1 MKLTLT
7 FVILFIYQLLIAQT
21 YNGPES
27 VDYDAFHNKYMISN
41 SANGR
46 ILSRAADGTLGL
58 FKSGI
63 SPNPYGIEVVDSV
76 IYACCGGFIKGYN
89 LFDTTLVCNINTG
102 ATFLNGITHDNQG
115 NLFATDF
122 SAKKIYRINPAAGT
136 SNVMVTGLTKSPNG
150 ILYDEPGNR
159 LIFVNWGSNAPI
171 SAVSL
176 ADSSVSTLTTT
187 NLSNCDGIAYDG
199 VQYYYVSSWGVSGI
213 VRFNA
218 DFVAAPTTVFTGLT
232 QPADLY
238 YNLLTDTLAS
248 PNSGANTVTFYGF
261 QQTVFIPNEVSETN
275 KFLVYPNPFINEIK
289 IESQGFVSYQFTDQ
303 LGKLVCKGEVNLS
316 GIISTDKLP
325 AGTYFISLTDT
336 KGNQTKQK
344 LLKQ

>member
-1 MKLTLT
+1 MKSTIT
-7 FVILFIYQLLIAQT
+7 FLLLLATSLLNAQS

-27 VDYDAFHNKYMISN
+27 VDYDAIRGQYLISN
-41 SANGR
+41 SGNGR
-46 ILSRAADGTLGL
+46 ILSRTSNGTLGI

-136 SNVMVTGLTKSPNG
+136 FNVMVTGLTKSPNG
-150 ILYDEPGNR
+150 ILFDEIGNR
-159 LIFVNWGSNAPI
+159 LVFVNWGNNASI
-171 SAVSL
+171 NAVSL
-176 ADSSVSTLTTT
+176 IDSTISVLATTS
-187 NLSNCDGIAYDG
+187 LSNCDGIAYDG
-199 VQYYYVSSWGVSGI
+199 VQYYYVSSWGANGI

-218 DFVAAPTTVFTGLT
+218 DFAAAPTTVVTGLT
-232 QPADLY
+232 QPADIY
-238 YNLLTDTLAS
+238 YNLATDTLVS
-248 PNSGANTVTFYGF
+248 PNAGTNTVTFYEF
-261 QQTVFIPNEVSETN
+261 QQTVSIATVVSSN
-275 KFLVYPNPFINEIK
+275 KLIELYPNPFTNELKLKGSGVI
-289 IESQGFVSYQFTDQ
+289 IFSVSDQ
-303 LGKLVCKGEVNLS
+303 LGKVVFTGEIEDS
-316 GIISTDKLP
+316 GTINTVFLP
-325 AGTYFISLTDT
+325 SGMYFISLQDS

>member
-1 MKLTLT
+1 MRIIFT
-7 FVILFIYQLLIAQT
+7 FIILLISQIYNAQT

-27 VDYDAFHNKYMISN
+27 VDYDAIRGRYMISN

-46 ILSRAADGTLGL
+46 ILSRAVDGTLGL

-159 LIFVNWGSNAPI
+159 LIFVNWGSNAPV

-176 ADSSVSTLTTT
+176 VDSSVSTLTTT
-187 NLSNCDGIAYDG
+187 SLSNCDGIAYDG

-218 DFVAAPTTVFTGLT
+218 DFAAAPTTVYTGLT
-232 QPADLY
+232 QPADIY

-261 QQTVFIPNEVSETN
+261 EQTVSISNEVEKSN
-275 KFLVYPNPFINEIK
+275 NVLVYPNPFTNEIK
-289 IESQGFVSYQFTDQ
+289 IESQGFVSYEIIDQ
-303 LGKLVCKGEVNLS
+303 LGKLVVKGEVNAFGS
-316 GIISTDKLP
+316 ITTDKLLS
-325 AGTYFISLTDT
+325 GTYFISLTDS

>member
-1 MKLTLT
+1 MK
-7 FVILFIYQLLIAQT
+7 FAFSILAFLIIQLLGAQT

-27 VDYDAFHNKYMISN
+27 VDYDAIRGRYMIAN
-41 SANGR
+41 SSNGR

-102 ATFLNGITHDNQG
+102 ASFLNGITHDNLG

-122 SAKKIYRINPAAGT
+122 SGKKIYRINPAAGT

-159 LIFVNWGSNAPI
+159 LVFVNWGTNAPI

-176 ADSSVSTLTTT
+176 ADSSVISLTTT
-187 NLSNCDGIAYDG
+187 TLSNCDGIAYDG

-218 DFVAAPTTVFTGLT
+218 DFAAAPTTVYSGLT
-232 QPADLY
+232 NPADIY

-248 PNSGANTVTFYGF
+248 PNSGSNTVTFYGF
-261 QQTVFIPNEVSETN
+261 EQTVSIPNEAAISGHV
-275 KFLVYPNPFINEIK
+275 LVYPNPFTNEIV
-289 IESQGFVSYQFTDQ
+289 IEAEDVISYQLTDQ
-303 LGKLVCKGEVNLS
+303 LGRQIGKGEVISKGVINSENLPK
-316 GIISTDKLP
+316 GI
-325 AGTYFISLTDT
+325 YFISLIDS
-336 KGNQTKQK
+336 KENQTKQK

>member
-1 MKLTLT
+1 MKIIFT
-7 FVILFIYQLLIAQT
+7 IIILLISQTYNSQT

-27 VDYDAFHNKYMISN
+27 VDYDAIRGRYMIAN
-41 SANGR
+41 SSNGR

-122 SAKKIYRINPAAGT
+122 SAKKIYRINPSAGT

-150 ILYDEPGNR
+150 ILYDEPSNR
-159 LIFVNWGSNAPI
+159 LIFVNWGSNAPV

-176 ADSSVSTLTTT
+176 VDSSVSTLTTT
-187 NLSNCDGIAYDG
+187 SLSNCDGIAYDG

-218 DFVAAPTTVFTGLT
+218 DFIAAPTTVYTGLS
-232 QPADLY
+232 QPADIY

-248 PNSGANTVTFYGF
+248 PNSGSNTVTFYGF
-261 QQTVFIPNEVSETN
+261 EQTVSISEEAGKSN
-275 KFLVYPNPFINEIK
+275 NVLVYPNPFTNEIK
-289 IESQGFVSYQFTDQ
+289 IESQVNVSYEITDQ
-303 LGKLVCKGEVNLS
+303 LGRFVCKGEINGSVA
-316 GIISTDKLP
+316 ISSDKLLS
-325 AGTYFISLTDT
+325 GTYFISLTDS
-336 KGNQTKQK
+336 KGIQTKQK